1 MERLLQWL
9 DDFEDFVYLVILSV
23 ESIRRIA
30 RSMFFALLVVAL
42 QAAGIFF
49 ALENPALTVAG
60 GSLLLVAILYR
71 GAVYRDIGKDAS
83 RRQSVT
89 A

>member
-9 DDFEDFVYLVILSV
+9 DDFEDLVYLVILSG

-30 RSMFFALLVVAL
+30 KSLFFAVLVIAL

-49 ALENPALTVAG
+49 ALEHPSLTVAG
-60 GSLLLVAILYR
+60 GSLMLVGILYR
-71 GAVYRDIGKDAS
+71 GAVYRDIGRGDG
-83 RRQSVT
+83 RRQSLT